1 MSIQQTMCSSF
12 KQQLFLAQHDLS
24 TDVIKIALYTS
35 VSDIGPDTTV
45 YVTTAEVVGAG
56 YTAGGIALTGA
67 SVLLSGATAYVDF
80 NDAVWPAATFTA
92 RGALLYNS
100 SKANKAVAV
109 LDFGA
114 DKTVAVQSF
123 TVQMPTNV
131 ASSAL
136 LRIA

>member
-1 MSIQQTMCSSF
+1 MCSSF

-24 TDVIKIALYTS
+24 TDVIKMALYTS
-35 VSDIGPDTTV
+35 VSNIGPDTTV
-45 YVTTAEVVGAG
+45 YVVTNEITGTG

-67 SVLLSGATAYVDF
+67 TVLLSGTTAYVDF

-114 DKTVAVQSF
+114 DKTAAAKTF
-123 TVQMPTNV
+123 TVQMPTNAV
-131 ASSAL
+131 SSAL

>member
-1 MSIQQTMCSSF
+1 M
-12 KQQLFLAQHDLS
+12 
-24 TDVIKIALYTS
+24 ALYTS

-45 YVTTAEVVGAG
+45 YVATNEITGTG
-56 YTAGGIALTGA
+56 YTAGGNILTGA
-67 SVLLSGATAYVDF
+67 TVLLSGTTAYVDF

-109 LDFGA
+109 LDFGT

-123 TVQMPTNV
+123 IVQMPTNV

>member
-1 MSIQQTMCSSF
+1 MCSSF

-24 TDVIKIALYTS
+24 TDVIKMALYTS
-35 VSDIGPDTTV
+35 VSDIGPDTAV
-45 YVTTAEVVGAG
+45 YATTNEIAGTG
-56 YTAGGIALTGA
+56 YTAGGNILTGA
-67 SVLLSGATAYVDF
+67 TVLLSGTTAYVDF

>member
-1 MSIQQTMCSSF
+1 MAIAQTLCSSF

-35 VSDIGPDTTV
+35 AASIGPDTTV
-45 YVTTAEVVGAG
+45 YSVSDEVVGTG
-56 YTAGGIALTGA
+56 YTAGGIPLTGA
-67 SVLLSGATAYVDF
+67 TVLLSGTTAYVDF
-80 NDAVWPAATFTA
+80 DNAVWPAATFTA

-114 DKTVAVQSF
+114 DKTGSAQTF
-123 TVQMPTNV
+123 TIQMPANTV
-131 ASSAL
+131 SSAL